1 MNFKKRENKQDFTID
16 IAPLVD
22 IVFLLLIFFMLSTS
36 FELHPGLK
44 VNLPETSTKEVKK
57 EPESLKVVLTKTGT
71 IYLNGKK
78 VNVKT
83 LQKKFASVKNKKT
96 LVVIEAD
103 KFSYH
108 GTVVSIMD
116 IAKQNGLSNFAI
128 ATKQKK

>member
-1 MNFKKRENKQDFTID
+1 MNFKKRENKHDLTID

-44 VNLPETSTKEVKK
+44 VNLPESSTKEVKR
-57 EPESLKVVLTKTGT
+57 EPASLKVVLTKTGT

-83 LQKKFASVKNKKT
+83 LQKKFSNVKNKKT

-116 IAKQNGLSNFAI
+116 IAKQSGLNNFAI

>member
-1 MNFKKRENKQDFTID
+1 MNFKKRENKQDLTID